1 MKRILCSVDG
11 SDHADI
17 ALLAAMELASKFEA
31 ELSHVTVNVA
41 FGASPRGPQALVW
54 TKDEA
59 QAILDAAAA
68 LVSKNGQKV
77 SGATVV
83 VAREASG
90 GIIDYAIKHDID
102 AIVLGTGDKRGL
114 SRLFL
119 GSVAADVAHRAPCT
133 VIIAR

>member
-17 ALLAAMELASKFEA
+17 ALLAAMELAGKLGA
-31 ELSHVTVNVA
+31 ELLLVTVNVA

-59 QAILDAAAA
+59 QAILDAATAS
-68 LVSKNGQKV
+68 VSKSGQKV
-77 SGATVV
+77 SGAAVV
-83 VAREASG
+83 LAREASG
-90 GIIDYAIKHDID
+90 GIIDYAIEHDID

-119 GSVAADVAHRAPCT
+119 GSVSSDVANRAPCT

>member
-11 SDHADI
+11 SEHADI
-17 ALLAAMELASKFEA
+17 ALIAAMEFAAKFEA
-31 ELSHVTVNVA
+31 KLSVLTVNVA
-41 FGASPRGPQALVW
+41 FGRSPRSPQALVW
-54 TKDEA
+54 TKQEA
-59 QAILDAAAA
+59 QAMLDAAAA
-68 LVSKNGQKV
+68 LVSKSGQKV

-90 GIIDYAIKHDID
+90 GIIDYAIEHDID

>member
-17 ALLAAMELASKFEA
+17 ALLAAMELAVKLEA
-31 ELSHVTVNVA
+31 ELSLVTVNVA

-59 QAILDAAAA
+59 QAILDTAAA

-90 GIIDYAIKHDID
+90 GIIDHAIEHDID

-119 GSVAADVAHRAPCT
+119 GSVASDVVNRAPCT

>member
-11 SDHADI
+11 SDHAVI
-17 ALLAAMELASKFEA
+17 ALLAATELAGKFGA
-31 ELSHVTVNVA
+31 ELSLVTVNVV
-41 FGASPRGPQALVW
+41 FGALPRGPRALVW
-54 TKDEA
+54 TEDEA

-68 LVSKNGQKV
+68 TVSRSGQKV
-77 SGATVV
+77 SGATIV

-90 GIIDYAIKHDID
+90 GIIDHAIEHDID

-119 GSVAADVAHRAPCT
+119 GSVASDVANRAPCT
-133 VIIAR
+133 VIVAR

>member
-17 ALLAAMELASKFEA
+17 ALLAAMELAGKLGA
-31 ELSHVTVNVA
+31 ELSLITVNVA
-41 FGASPRGPQALVW
+41 FGRSPQALVW
-54 TKDEA
+54 TKQEA

-68 LVSKNGQKV
+68 LVSTSGQKV

-90 GIIDYAIKHDID
+90 GIIDYAIAHDID

-119 GSVAADVAHRAPCT
+119 GSVAADVAYRAPCT